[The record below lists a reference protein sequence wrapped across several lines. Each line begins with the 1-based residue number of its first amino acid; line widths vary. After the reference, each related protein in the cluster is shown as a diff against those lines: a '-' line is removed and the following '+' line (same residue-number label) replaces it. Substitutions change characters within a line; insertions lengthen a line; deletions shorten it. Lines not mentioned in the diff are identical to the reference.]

1 MKLTKEKLQEMYNT
15 KTNEE
20 CCASLGVS
28 KATFLKYV
36 KEAGIPLNAVPAY
49 KNSPRSGNTAPGTS
63 PVRRTAS
70 SG

>member
-36 KEAGIPLNAVPAY
+36 KEAGIPLKGKGYRRKIQIV
-49 KNSPRSGNTAPGTS
+49 SGGE
-63 PVRRTAS
+63 
-70 SG
+70 